1 MNEFNFDP
9 ENTYLVAATYG
20 PASMALLY
28 YLVDRG
34 AKPVVLFIDY
44 GEGPVDESKDGL
56 AKFCEKYGLILEIK
70 EAHIPQDKKGPL
82 SRSWARDARYA
93 FFREMYTKYD
103 ASAICLAH
111 IQDDV
116 IENYLLTKR
125 YGGRTAIKALNPI
138 SLVDNM
144 IVMCPMLDYSYDDI
158 LEVIKIHSIPYSWNV
173 RDFELEATHSDI
185 RREIVAKLNAVERSQ
200 ILEEMKKENADQ
212 IEFATD
218 VEEEVKEVDTLNVRT
233 IMALSQDDFAETI
246 IHFLNAKAK
255 RHVKI
260 TSEQIKAI
268 REMCLDPRENV
279 SLKISGKIYLC
290 KEYDE
295 LSVDLDGMNLPYQYS
310 LEKPGKLQT
319 DVFDLDFSMGAEDRG
334 IKEED
339 YPITIRSALP
349 QDVYTL
355 GGYLIPIKQMLFAS
369 GCPQDMA
376 RLWPVFLNKKGK
388 IVYIPRYQKN
398 FTEYHTSKL
407 LLHLAKAEG

>member
-20 PASMALLY
+20 PSSMALLY
-28 YLVDRG
+28 YLVELKV
-34 AKPVVLFIDY
+34 KPVVLFIDY
-44 GEGPVDESKDGL
+44 GEGPVQESVDGL
-56 AKFCEKYGLILEIK
+56 TKFCEKYELTLEIK
-70 EAHIPQDKKGPL
+70 EAHIPNDKKGPL

-93 FFREMYTKYD
+93 FFKEMYKKYD

-138 SLVDNM
+138 SLVDDM

-158 LEVIKIHSIPYSWNV
+158 QEVIKIHSIPYSWNV

-185 RREIVAKLNAVERSQ
+185 RREIVAKLNAVERAQ
-200 ILEEMKKENADQ
+200 ILEEIKKENADQ
-212 IEFATD
+212 IEFASD
-218 VEEEVKEVDTLNVRT
+218 VEEEVKEVDTLNIRT
-233 IMALSQDDFAETI
+233 IIALTQDDFAETI

-255 RHVKI
+255 KHVKI
-260 TSEQIKAI
+260 TPEQIKKI

-279 SLKISGKIYLC
+279 SMKISGKIYLC

-295 LSVDLDGMNLPYQYS
+295 LSVDLDGMNLPYQYT
-310 LEKPGKLQT
+310 LEKPSKLQT
-319 DVFDLDFSMGAEDRG
+319 EVFDLDFSMGAEDRG
-334 IKEED
+334 IHEDD
-339 YPITIRSALP
+339 YPLTIRSALP

-355 GGYLIPIKQMLFAS
+355 GGYLIPIKQMLFAA
-369 GCPQDMA
+369 GCPQEMS
-376 RLWPVFLNKKGK
+376 RLWPVFINKKGK